1 MTNDAEKPRSPR
13 KRVVGAMPPFSA
25 RRPRFDRVHVEETLD
40 RGLGV
45 FADAPVN
52 RGRAVGQVLGDLKPA
67 DYRSH
72 YCVEFAG
79 AVLEPKEPY
88 RFLNHSCDP
97 NCEFVEWEIEDQ
109 EGSVLGETPRSRKVF
124 ELWLH
129 ALRDVQKGE
138 ELTIDYGWSWR
149 FAIPCKC
156 GVPTCRGWICRLDE
170 LDLCLRNR
178 GVPEKLPD
186 KTS

>member
-1 MTNDAEKPRSPR
+1 MTTNDTDAPQKRPRRIDPI
-13 KRVVGAMPPFSA
+13 PPFSS
-25 RRPRFDRVHVEETLD
+25 RHVRFNRVHVAETEG

-45 FADAPVN
+45 FADAPVK
-52 RGRAVGQVLGDLKPA
+52 RGRAVGRVLGDLKPV
-67 DYRSH
+67 DFRSC

-79 AVLEPKEPY
+79 AVLEPNEPY

-97 NCEFVEWEIEDQ
+97 NCEFIEWEIEDQ
-109 EGSVLGETPRSRKVF
+109 FESVLGEAPKSQKTF

-138 ELTIDYGWSWR
+138 ELTIDYGWSWQ

-156 GVPTCRGWICRLDE
+156 GSPLCRGWICRLDE
-170 LDLCLRNR
+170 LDICLQNR
-178 GVPEKLPD
+178 GAPNYFVEEQ
-186 KTS
+186 S

>member
-13 KRVVGAMPPFSA
+13 KRVVDAIPPFSTC
-25 RRPRFDRVHVEETLD
+25 RPRFDRVHVEETLD

-45 FADAPVN
+45 FADAPVK

-79 AVLEPKEPY
+79 AVLEPKAPY

-156 GVPTCRGWICRLDE
+156 GAPTCRGWICRLDE